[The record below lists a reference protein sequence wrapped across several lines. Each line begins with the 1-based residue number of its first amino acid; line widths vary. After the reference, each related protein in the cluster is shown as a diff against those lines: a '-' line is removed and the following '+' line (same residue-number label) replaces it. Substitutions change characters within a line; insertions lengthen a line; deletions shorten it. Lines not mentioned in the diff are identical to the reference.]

1 MSIYHTNILRKC
13 FFNELICSFKMF
25 WMDLWT
31 HKRFHLFSRQYLH
44 TARAVSLCKLWFHI
58 QDILL
63 LCVQLGLYRTS
74 HSFISCFT
82 ASYCIVLHYCMA
94 YWRFI
99 LVSNWCS
106 APHCCC
112 TVVLHGQQKNG
123 FRLKSNWLK
132 YTIFPRPSFK
142 SCFKKE
148 KKESAGQCRLTL
160 KTWWPHKQ
168 DCLCSWASLRW
179 NAVRKFNA
187 VLPDGQEY
195 YTQMSWHASL

>member
-1 MSIYHTNILRKC
+1 MNLS
-13 FFNELICSFKMF
+13 
-25 WMDLWT
+25 
-31 HKRFHLFSRQYLH
+31 
-44 TARAVSLCKLWFHI
+44 AVSKCSEWICGLTNGFICFPDNTCTHSKSSQLMQTVVPHSGYPAA
-58 QDILL
+58 

-112 TVVLHGQQKNG
+112 TVVLGEAHFHSLYTRTAQNG
-123 FRLKSNWLK
+123 FRFKSNWLK

-148 KKESAGQCRLTL
+148 RICRPVQTHF
-160 KTWWPHKQ
+160 KNMVAT
-168 DCLCSWASLRW
+168 
-179 NAVRKFNA
+179 
-187 VLPDGQEY
+187 
-195 YTQMSWHASL
+195 